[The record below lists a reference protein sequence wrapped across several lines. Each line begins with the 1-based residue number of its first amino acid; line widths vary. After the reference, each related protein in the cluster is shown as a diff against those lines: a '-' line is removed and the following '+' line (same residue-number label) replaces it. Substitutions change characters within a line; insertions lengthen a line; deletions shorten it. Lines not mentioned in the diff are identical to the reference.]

1 MKKKLLPFLFV
12 LPIALGIVGAYAR
25 AVALAHDARG
35 SALLTSLSIAAVIIF
50 AAAAVFLRKERRGL
64 GGGEKEGKIA
74 FTVAGFIMLVAAF
87 VALFEVYRQY
97 ELLKLVFA
105 LLTIYCSVSLI
116 VLGKYSLA
124 AKDSIAYCTMSAVPV
139 FWACFLLIITFRERI
154 SNPIIYEYVF
164 LMFAYICILLFA
176 YALAGEVLGKNRVA
190 FGVFAALSGTYFIIT
205 EALAPYIAKVISGG
219 LYEAVLFSPELLFKI
234 AFLILMPFGAY
245 LMAGKEQKK

>member
-1 MKKKLLPFLFV
+1 MKKKLLPFLFI
-12 LPIALGIVGAYAR
+12 LPIALGLVGAYAR
-25 AVALAHDARG
+25 ATALAADAKG
-35 SALLTSLSIAAVIIF
+35 SALLTGVSIAAVVIF

-64 GGGEKEGKIA
+64 GGGEKAGKAA
-74 FTVAGFIMLVAAF
+74 FTVAGFIMLVSAF
-87 VALFEVYRQY
+87 ITLFEVYQKY

-105 LLTIYCSVSLI
+105 LLTVYCSVSLI

-124 AKDSIAYCTMSAVPV
+124 PRDSIAYCTMSAVPV

-176 YALAGEVLGKNRVA
+176 YSLAGEILGKNRVV
-190 FGVFAALSGTYFIIT
+190 FGGFAALAGTYFIIT
-205 EALAPYIAKVISGG
+205 EALAPYIAKALSAGA
-219 LYEAVLFSPELLFKI
+219 YEAALFSPELLFKI

-245 LMAGKEQKK
+245 LITGKE